1 MDWAGWVDRW
11 DRQQEGYVPDRE
23 ERIGLMLE
31 VVDRLGARPGRLLDL
46 ACGPG
51 TLSAHVLRRF
61 PDAQVTGVDVDPFLL
76 ELGRRTLGDRVAFRD
91 LDIRRSD
98 WGAAVG
104 GDPFDAVLSATALH
118 WLGVEDLR
126 SVALVLAERLRPG
139 GVVVNYD
146 TILADGSAP
155 RLARLAA
162 DLNEAAWEQADAA
175 EDWTAWWDAA
185 RAEPEFAEL
194 LAERD
199 RRFGH
204 IEHGPGLT
212 LEESVTAFTSA
223 GFAEVGTVTQWAD
236 RRMLVAIR

>member
-1 MDWAGWVDRW
+1 MSTRSSWSWGGAPSGTGWPFGTWTSAG
-11 DRQQEGYVPDRE
+11 P
-23 ERIGLMLE
+23 
-31 VVDRLGARPGRLLDL
+31 
-46 ACGPG
+46 
-51 TLSAHVLRRF
+51 
-61 PDAQVTGVDVDPFLL
+61 TGVLPWV
-76 ELGRRTLGDRVAFRD
+76 ET
-91 LDIRRSD
+91 
-98 WGAAVG
+98 
-104 GDPFDAVLSATALH
+104 FDAVLSATALH

-146 TILADGSAP
+146 TILSDGSAP